1 MAVSLI
7 AKLRDVILNLALSKC
22 NDTTELISENMDHNI
37 SVFKRWRM
45 GFHLALCEYCREY
58 KAQLETL
65 RQMTL
70 GLDQEAPNLTAQT
83 SLKADSKE
91 RIKKEIEKNN

>member
-1 MAVSLI
+1 MSVSLLE
-7 AKLRDVILNLALSKC
+7 KLRDVVLDLTLSKC
-22 NDTTELISENMDHNI
+22 KDTTELISENMDHNI

-45 GFHLALCEYCREY
+45 GYHLVLCKYCRKY

-70 GLDQEAPNLTAQT
+70 GLEKEVSDKT
-83 SLKADSKE
+83 SQVTLKPDSKE
-91 RIKKEIEKNN
+91 KLQRIIEENN

>member
-7 AKLRDVILNLALSKC
+7 EKLRNVILDLALSKC
-22 NDTTELISENMDHNI
+22 NDTTELISENMDHTI

-45 GFHLALCEYCREY
+45 GFHLALCKYCREY

-65 RQMTL
+65 RQMAL
-70 GLDQEAPNLTAQT
+70 GLDKEVPDMS
-83 SLKADSKE
+83 SLKPDSKE
-91 RIKKEIEKNN
+91 RMKQIIEKNN

>member
-7 AKLRDVILNLALSKC
+7 EKLRNIILDLALSKC

-45 GFHLALCEYCREY
+45 GFHLALCKYCREY

-65 RQMTL
+65 RQMA
-70 GLDQEAPNLTAQT
+70 LDLNKAVPDTAPQA
-83 SLKADSKE
+83 SVKPDSKE
-91 RIKKEIEKNN
+91 RMKQIIEKNN

>member
-7 AKLRDVILNLALSKC
+7 AKLRDVILNLALSRC
-22 NDTTELISENMDHNI
+22 NDTTELISENMDHSI

-45 GFHLALCEYCREY
+45 GFHLALCKYCREY

-65 RQMTL
+65 RRMAL
-70 GLDQEAPNLTAQT
+70 GLDKEGPDMAPQA
-83 SLKADSKE
+83 SLKSDSKE
-91 RIKKEIEKNN
+91 RIRQMIKKK

>member
-7 AKLRDVILNLALSKC
+7 EKLRDVILDLTLSKC
-22 NDTTELISENMDHNI
+22 KDTAELISENMDHNI

-45 GFHLALCEYCREY
+45 AFHLALCKYCRKY
-58 KAQLETL
+58 RAQMETL

-70 GLDQEAPNLTAQT
+70 GLDKEVSDTAPQP
-83 SLKADSKE
+83 SLKPDSKE
-91 RIKKEIEKNN
+91 KMKQIIEKNN

>member
-1 MAVSLI
+1 MAVSLKEKSRDI
-7 AKLRDVILNLALSKC
+7 ILRLMLSRC
-22 NDTTELISENMDHNI
+22 NDTAELVSESMDHNI

-65 RQMTL
+65 RQMAL
-70 GLDQEAPNLTAQT
+70 GLDKESPNLAPQA
-83 SLKADSKE
+83 SLKPDSKE